1 MVYGGLAG
9 MRRPAS
15 TINAG
20 GKMIIHW
27 PVVIAGVLLLLGSM
41 RLERHRGRLSLL
53 LSLPGNV
60 LIVLGMN
67 GAIVSRLFYGH
78 P

>member
-1 MVYGGLAG
+1 
-9 MRRPAS
+9 
-15 TINAG
+15 
-20 GKMIIHW
+20 MIINW
-27 PVVIAGVLLLLGSM
+27 AAVIAGVLLLLASM

-53 LSLPGNV
+53 LSLPGIV

-67 GAIVSRLFYGH
+67 AAMVSRLFYGH